1 MIVQVRKQALDA
13 GATGTALDIGQLE
26 PAQARR
32 INGVAGAGF
41 LQRKVGQPNVQVA
54 LDGPQVDAELLGQG
68 ARVERLALI
77 ELKKDP

>member
-13 GATGTALDIGQLE
+13 GATGKALDVGQLE

-32 INGVAGAGF
+32 IDGVADAGF

-54 LDGPQVDAELLGQG
+54 LDGPQIDTELPGQG
-68 ARVERLALI
+68 SWVERLALV
-77 ELKKDP
+77 ELEKDP